1 MEIKKID
8 ISQHTHAHYRPSWFD
23 DFIWQEDIK
32 KVLKTAIDSSK
43 KTTKPIWHIL
53 FLGQAGY
60 GKTTLAQIVANDI
73 NKGIKIVTWY
83 ALSKPADLISIL
95 NTLSDGDIF
104 FIDEIHRLAP
114 KIEEMLYTAMED
126 HVIDMV
132 MPDGG
137 SLRLPI
143 QPFTLIGATTKS
155 DHLSKPLKS
164 RFVYKFHFID
174 YDEDEKKKIIWYY
187 LNRLWLKGDNIT
199 INQLHHIIDSIPRE
213 IQNMCVRVYDYVI
226 SKKLDKNLQT
236 QDVEDFIIRNKV
248 EKWGITPIQKKY
260 LDILS
265 SHQKPVWLKTI
276 AIKMWLD
283 EKSIEEDIEPLLIK
297 LGKIE
302 KTLHGR
308 VLWS

>member
-8 ISQHTHAHYRPSWFD
+8 ITQHTSSNFRPTWWDSFV
-23 DFIWQEDIK
+23 WQEDIK

-60 GKTTLAQIVANDI
+60 GKTTLAQIVAHSMDKN
-73 NKGIKIVTWY
+73 IKIVTWY
-83 ALSKPADLISIL
+83 ALSKPADLISVLNIL
-95 NTLSDGDIF
+95 DSGDIL
-104 FIDEIHRLAP
+104 FIDEIHRLVP

-137 SLRLPI
+137 NLRLPI

-164 RFVYKFHFID
+164 RFVYKFHFVE
-174 YDEDEKKKIIWYY
+174 YDENEKKKIIWYY
-187 LNRLWLKGDNIT
+187 LDRLWLIWDKHT
-199 INQLHHIIDSIPRE
+199 IAQLSQIIDSIPRE
-213 IQNMCVRVYDYVI
+213 IHNMCIRLSDYII
-226 SKKLDKNLQT
+226 SNRLDHKLD
-236 QDVEDFIIRNKV
+236 QDDIDHFISRSKV
-248 EKWGITPIQKKY
+248 QQWGITPIQQRY
-260 LDILS
+260 IEILRNED
-265 SHQKPVWLKTI
+265 KPMWLKTI

-297 LGKIE
+297 LGKVE
-302 KTLHGR
+302 KTSKGR
-308 VLWS
+308 MIWV